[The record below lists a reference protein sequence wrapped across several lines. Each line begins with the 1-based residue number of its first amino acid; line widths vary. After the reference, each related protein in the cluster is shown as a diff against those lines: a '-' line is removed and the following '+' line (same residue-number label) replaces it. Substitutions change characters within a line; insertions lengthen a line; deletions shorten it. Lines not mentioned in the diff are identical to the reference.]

1 MVSRFERLMGCAS
14 IPLGQSPPEDD
25 NTQCSGRGD
34 CLNGTCLCEIRYS
47 GDECS
52 GFNLPYHAGKNPS
65 VIFPSNFPNKK
76 NLQSAGIS
84 SVFYFVA
91 FISLVQLMICIIAEY
106 QRLKQPSFLRA
117 CRLTTQKLL
126 YFFVFIASVLRGA
139 YFTTPVRIGH
149 YLCGA
154 QVLNLGLCS
163 RFSFLGNTPT
173 GVGFLS
179 YVGVLSARD
188 DLRLARRLPVG

>member
-76 NLQSAGIS
+76 KSPIRRHFVRVLLCRVHLAGPADDLHHRRVPAAQAAQLSAGLPAHHAEAALLFRLYRVGAARGVLYHTGKDRPLPLWGGS
-84 SVFYFVA
+84 TKFWFM
-91 FISLVQLMICIIAEY
+91 FSL
-106 QRLKQPSFLRA
+106 
-117 CRLTTQKLL
+117 
-126 YFFVFIASVLRGA
+126 FVFRKHSNR
-139 YFTTPVRIGH
+139 R
-149 YLCGA
+149 
-154 QVLNLGLCS
+154 
-163 RFSFLGNTPT
+163 
-173 GVGFLS
+173 GFLI
-179 YVGVLSARD
+179 LC
-188 DLRLARRLPVG
+188 RRTIRS